1 MAKPRM
7 ILGLSSFHT
16 LYWGWYAID
25 FIPKVNASPL
35 EGMHIDPVVGY
46 VGVMLAL
53 FCNLGSLLYP
63 WSLISRIG
71 LQGGKLCVFG
81 HSLPTM
87 LPAERG
93 NVYEF
98 GDVAMDPSAQETT
111 RILERGEFGLG
122 FISLKAQGRRL
133 PYLLQIQDSAEV
145 LDSWTLLQV
154 LTNTKKEA
162 REDKIL
168 VQSPKQLKRAR
179 KRGQRGLFHQK

>member
-1 MAKPRM
+1 MTKPRM

-25 FIPKVNASPL
+25 FIPSVNASPL
-35 EGMHIDPVVGY
+35 EAMHIDPVVGY

-63 WSLISRIG
+63 WSLISSIG
-71 LQGGKLCVFG
+71 LQGDKVCVFG

-87 LPAERG
+87 VAAKKGEA
-93 NVYEF
+93 YDF

-111 RILERGEFGLG
+111 RILEKGEFGQG

-133 PYLLQIQDSAEV
+133 PYLLQIQDTAEV
-145 LDSWTLLQV
+145 LDSSTLLQV
-154 LTNTKKEA
+154 LMNTKKEA
-162 REDKIL
+162 RVDKIL
-168 VQSPKQLKRAR
+168 VQRPKQLKRAR
-179 KRGQRGLFHQK
+179 TRGQRGPFQKK